1 MKKTSFLL
9 NRSSIIIGLIA
20 IMLPTFGYAQTY
32 TYKYKCYQS
41 QDYYGNYSER
51 NETTYFSF
59 NGSLVWE
66 SEADG
71 SEKVYDKGK
80 YEYKLNDI
88 YQYEGINNGKMIYR
102 MWYQNKYNGRSP
114 SDYDFLFITHD
125 KREIIQRT
133 PMVDLY
139 YIRIQ

>member
-1 MKKTSFLL
+1 MKKTSTLL
-9 NRSSIIIGLIA
+9 NFKAIICGLIVLLVS
-20 IMLPTFGYAQTY
+20 MSSYGQT

-41 QDYYGNYSER
+41 RDYNGNVYDR
-51 NETTYFSF
+51 NEMTHFSF
-59 NGSLVWE
+59 NGNIAWE

-71 SEKVYDKGK
+71 SEKVFDKGK

-88 YQYEGINNGKMIYR
+88 YQYERMSNGRMVYR
-102 MWYQNKYNGRSP
+102 MWYQNKSNGRSP
-114 SDYDFLFITHD
+114 SDYDFLFITPD

-139 YIRIQ
+139 FIRIL

>member
-1 MKKTSFLL
+1 MKKAKTLL
-9 NRSSIIIGLIA
+9 NLKEILLGLTV
-20 IMLPTFGYAQTY
+20 LLLQVSVYAQT
-32 TYKYKCYQS
+32 TFKYKCYQS
-41 QDYYGNYSER
+41 RDYNGNVSDR

-59 NGSLVWE
+59 NGNIAWE

-88 YQYEGINNGKMIYR
+88 YKYEGINNGKMIYR

-114 SDYDFLFITHD
+114 SNYDFLFITPD

-139 YIRIQ
+139 YIRIL